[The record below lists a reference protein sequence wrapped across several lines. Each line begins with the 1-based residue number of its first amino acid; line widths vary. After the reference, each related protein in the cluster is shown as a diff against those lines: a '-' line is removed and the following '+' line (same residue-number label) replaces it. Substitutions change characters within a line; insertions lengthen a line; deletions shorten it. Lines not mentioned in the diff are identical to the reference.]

1 MVEERLGKMEDEREE
16 TRCSTEKQRNGKYKR
31 KLQNTKERPIEKI

>member
-31 KLQNTKERPIEKI
+31 KLQEPIEKI